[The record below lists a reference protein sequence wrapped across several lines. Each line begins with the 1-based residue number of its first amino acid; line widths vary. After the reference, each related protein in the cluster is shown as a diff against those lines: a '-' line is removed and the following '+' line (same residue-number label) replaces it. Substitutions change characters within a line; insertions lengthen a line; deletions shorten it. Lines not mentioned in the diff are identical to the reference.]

1 MLSKKRAAIS
11 CAVGL
16 GLHRRN
22 GDGLGGAGYLQAE
35 KQRISKDNRK
45 ESFS

>member
-1 MLSKKRAAIS
+1 MRSKKLAAIP

-35 KQRISKDNRK
+35 KQRIIKDNRK